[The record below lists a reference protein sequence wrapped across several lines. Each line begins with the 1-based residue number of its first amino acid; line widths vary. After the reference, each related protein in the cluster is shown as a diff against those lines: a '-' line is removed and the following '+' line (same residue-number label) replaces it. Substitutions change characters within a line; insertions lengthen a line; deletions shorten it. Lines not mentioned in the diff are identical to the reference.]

1 MVESRRAI
9 DDPVKIKLNRVIRCR
24 WLRPTMIILLALL
37 ACAAALFID
46 PIAQP
51 LSYHQLADRRTFLK
65 IPNVLDVT
73 SNLPFLVIGLMGMY
87 HCLRRP
93 ERDARY
99 SWLLFFVGVSCVAFG
114 SAYYHWLP
122 SNRTLAWDRLPMAV
136 AFMALFV
143 ALLSERIDDR
153 IERYYLLP
161 AVVLGIVS
169 VAYWR
174 WSDDLRVYG
183 LVQFGPLL
191 MLPMVLLLFEARY
204 TQQRFLLY
212 ALLWYAAAKLCEV
225 FDGEIFMATGRF
237 MSGHTLKH
245 LFAAAAVWCIY
256 RMLVKRVPVAG
267 VGRTQR

>member
-1 MVESRRAI
+1 MGF
-9 DDPVKIKLNRVIRCR
+9 NGMIRYR
-24 WLRPTMIILLALL
+24 WLRPGIIILLALL
-37 ACAAALFID
+37 ACAAVLFID
-46 PIAQP
+46 PVAQP

-73 SNLPFLVIGLMGMY
+73 SNLPFLVIGLMGVY
-87 HCLRRP
+87 HCLRQP

-99 SWLLFFVGVSCVAFG
+99 SWPLFFVGVSCVAFG
-114 SAYYHWLP
+114 SAYYHWSP
-122 SNRTLAWDRLPMAV
+122 SNRTLVWDRLPMAV
-136 AFMALFV
+136 AFMGLLV
-143 ALLSERIDDR
+143 ALLNERIDGR
-153 IERYYLLP
+153 IERYCLLP

-169 VAYWR
+169 VVYWR
-174 WSDDLRVYG
+174 CTDDLRFYG

-191 MLPMVLLLFEARY
+191 MLPVVLLLFEARY

-212 ALLWYAAAKLCEV
+212 ALAWYAAAKLCEA
-225 FDGEIFMATGRF
+225 FDREIFTVTGRF

-267 VGRTQR
+267 FDEAKR

>member
-1 MVESRRAI
+1 MGPNRLIRRDSRLA
-9 DDPVKIKLNRVIRCR
+9 VI
-24 WLRPTMIILLALL
+24 ISIAALV
-37 ACAAALFID
+37 CAAVLFID

-87 HCLRRP
+87 HCFRLP
-93 ERDARY
+93 EQHPLY
-99 SWLLFFVGVSCVAFG
+99 SWRLFFAGVSCVAFG
-114 SAYYHWLP
+114 SAYYHWSP
-122 SNRTLAWDRLPMAV
+122 SNSTLVWDRLPMAV

-153 IERYYLLP
+153 IERYCLLP
-161 AVVLGIVS
+161 AVVVGIVS
-169 VAYWR
+169 VVYWGCT
-174 WSDDLRVYG
+174 DDLRLYG

-191 MLPMVLLLFEARY
+191 MLPVVLLLFETRF

-212 ALLWYAAAKLCEV
+212 ALVWYAAAKLCEA
-225 FDGEIFMATGRF
+225 FDREIFIVTGRIV
-237 MSGHTLKH
+237 SGHTLKH
-245 LFAAAAVWCIY
+245 LFAAAGVWCIY

-267 VGRTQR
+267 VGRAR